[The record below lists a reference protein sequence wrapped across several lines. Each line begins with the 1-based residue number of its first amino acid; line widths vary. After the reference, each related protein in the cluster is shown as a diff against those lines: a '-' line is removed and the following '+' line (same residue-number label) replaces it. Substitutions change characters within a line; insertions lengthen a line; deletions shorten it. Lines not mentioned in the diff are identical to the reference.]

1 MTTNSP
7 QAAFS
12 HIVAFE
18 VSKDVLVV
26 QTFPADEQCT
36 IDNTSQAV
44 RRLLKAEV
52 KRNGKDQ
59 LGQMLVICE
68 ATGGY
73 ERHILDA
80 AIEMKLP
87 VHRAHGTRV
96 RYFGRYRGLLA
107 KTDPI
112 DARLLVQYG
121 LKTEDLRL
129 YTPPPPE
136 TVALRELHARR
147 TEIQQMIIA
156 ETGRLDHAQHKSVLK
171 SLKAHIAA
179 LKSAFD
185 AIEADIAQLMQQNE
199 ALKKKAALMRTVIGI
214 GPISAMILLAHL
226 PEIGRLTKGQVAR
239 LAGLAPINDD
249 SGKKRG
255 ARHVE
260 AGRTA
265 IRRALYMA
273 AGVAMR
279 SNPVVKIFADRLR
292 SRGYPFKYVV
302 TAVMRK
308 LVVILNAVL
317 RDGQPWKGAQ
327 TASPT

>member
-1 MTTNSP
+1 MTTNPP
-7 QAAFS
+7 QIAFN

-18 VSKDVLVV
+18 VSKDKLVV
-26 QTFPADEQCT
+26 HTLPVDEQCT
-36 IDNTSQAV
+36 IDNKPQAV
-44 RRLLKAEV
+44 RYLIKAEI
-52 KRNGKDQ
+52 KRNRKQQ

-73 ERHILDA
+73 ERHVLNV
-80 AIEMKLP
+80 AIEMGIS

-96 RYFGRYRGLLA
+96 RHFGRYRGLLA

-112 DARLLVQYG
+112 DACLLAQYG
-121 LKTEDLRL
+121 LKTENIRL
-129 YTPPPPE
+129 YAPPPPE
-136 TVALRELHARR
+136 TVALRALHGRR

-156 ETGRLDHAQHKSVLK
+156 ETSRLDHAQHKSVLK
-171 SLKAHIAA
+171 SLKAHIALLKAA
-179 LKSAFD
+179 LA
-185 AIEADIAQLMQQNE
+185 AIEAEIGQLVEECEILRKKVALMQ
-199 ALKKKAALMRTVIGI
+199 TVIGI
-214 GPISAMILLAHL
+214 GSISAMVVLAHL
-226 PEIGRLTKGQVAR
+226 PDIGRLTKGQAAR

-279 SNPVVKIFADRLR
+279 ANPVVKAFADRLR
-292 SRGYPFKYVV
+292 GKGYPFKYVV

-308 LVVILNAVL
+308 HFPRPPA
-317 RDGQPWKGAQ
+317 
-327 TASPT
+327 